1 MCGGKFI
8 IRYLGLQP
16 WSQVYIAMHNFTK
29 NRLSLTLDELWLL
42 EHWPVFT
49 QGKSEKYKKNILM
62 HSEIPVLQS
71 DRGGKITYHGP
82 GQLIMYIMIDLKRRN
97 LRVRYLVTVIEK
109 SVINTLKFFNINAH
123 VRKNAPGV
131 YITDK
136 KICSLGLRIHQGC
149 SLHGFAVNISMDLT
163 PFQHINPCGEAGLE
177 MTQLSAFNPT
187 VSLGEFQQV
196 LVDEFI
202 SIFQTDI

>member
-1 MCGGKFI
+1 MCVGKFI

-42 EHWPVFT
+42 EHCPVFT
-49 QGKSEKYKKNILM
+49 QGKSEKYNNNILM
-62 HSEIPVLQS
+62 HSDIPVMQS

-82 GQLIMYIMIDLKRRN
+82 GQLIMYVMIDLKRRN

-109 SVINTLKFFNINAH
+109 SVIKTLKLFNIDAH

-131 YITDK
+131 YITNK
-136 KICSLGLRIHQGC
+136 KICSLGLRIHKGC

-177 MTQLSAFNPT
+177 MTQLSAFNPM

-202 SIFQTDI
+202 SIFQIEI